1 MLLLPYF
8 ITLSTSEA
16 RVRRRGLGSL
26 CALSFFPRRV
36 IIFNVVIRA
45 DAITAFNHTCERA
58 KTSSLRLASGQR
70 VW

>member
-1 MLLLPYF
+1 MLVLLYF
-8 ITLSTSEA
+8 ITLSTPQA
-16 RVRRRGLGSL
+16 RVRRSALGSL
-26 CALSFFPRRV
+26 CALSFFRRV

>member
-1 MLLLPYF
+1 MLLLLYF
-8 ITLSTSEA
+8 ITLSTSQA

-26 CALSFFPRRV
+26 CALSFFRRV

-45 DAITAFNHTCERA
+45 DAITAFNHTCERV

-70 VW
+70 GW